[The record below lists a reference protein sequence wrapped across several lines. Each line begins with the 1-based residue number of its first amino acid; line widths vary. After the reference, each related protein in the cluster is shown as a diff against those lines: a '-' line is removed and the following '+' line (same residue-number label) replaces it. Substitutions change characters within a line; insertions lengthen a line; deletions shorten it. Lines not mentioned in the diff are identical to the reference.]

1 MSNPEYLINE
11 QYSAD
16 RKSIESNNGIITQID
31 SSKKQM
37 MNKKTNSEQLPYY
50 IVFDLDKIEN
60 ISWKKITHNI
70 SKKKTKKRRKNIKG
84 LFFSTKK

>member
-11 QYSAD
+11 QYLAD
-16 RKSIESNNGIITQID
+16 RKSIKSNNGIITQID

-37 MNKKTNSEQLPYY
+37 MKKINPEQLPYY

-70 SKKKTKKRRKNIKG
+70 SKKKITKKEGK
-84 LFFSTKK
+84 T